1 MYKEKQNRNEMKD
14 VMTSAYGWGL
24 GCMIYISPCM
34 WNKKWGNW
42 NLFSQ
47 SGILETLS
55 SAIGPVFFKHVHAY
69 GLGFINL
76 DLKVYYH
83 NERNAV

>member
-34 WNKKWGNW
+34 WNKKWGVNIDA
-42 NLFSQ
+42 F
-47 SGILETLS
+47 
-55 SAIGPVFFKHVHAY
+55 
-69 GLGFINL
+69 
-76 DLKVYYH
+76 
-83 NERNAV
+83 